1 MAEEQN
7 NQAANSAFEILRIYN
22 KDISLETPN
31 APEIFRNEWK
41 PEVKLDLDTRSKAV
55 DNGVY
60 EVVLRL
66 TVTAKL
72 EDKVAFLCEV
82 NQAGLFQ
89 ISNFPEQALDHML
102 NAFIPNI
109 LYPYARENISSLVV
123 KASFPP
129 LNLAPI
135 NFEAIYIQKKQQE
148 QQAVAKDAEAKA

>member
-109 LYPYARENISSLVV
+109 LNPYARENISSLVV

-148 QQAVAKDAEAKA
+148 QQAAAKDAEAKA

>member
-7 NQAANSAFEILRIYN
+7 SQAPNSAFEILRIYN

-31 APEIFRNEWK
+31 APEIFRKEWK
-41 PEVKLDLDTRSKAV
+41 PEVKLDLDTTYKTIEK
-55 DNGVY
+55 DIY

-66 TVTAKL
+66 TITTKL
-72 EDKVAFLCEV
+72 DDKVAFLCEV

-89 ISNFPEQALDHML
+89 VSNFPEQAIDHML

-109 LYPYARENISSLVV
+109 LYPYARERISNLVV
-123 KASFPP
+123 NASFPP

-148 QQAVAKDAEAKA
+148 QKQAASESSANA

>member
-109 LYPYARENISSLVV
+109 LYTYARENISSLVV

-148 QQAVAKDAEAKA
+148 QQAAAKDAEAKA

>member
-89 ISNFPEQALDHML
+89 ISNFPEQALDHMQ
-102 NAFIPNI
+102 
-109 LYPYARENISSLVV
+109 ELVQG
-123 KASFPP
+123 S
-129 LNLAPI
+129 
-135 NFEAIYIQKKQQE
+135 
-148 QQAVAKDAEAKA
+148 